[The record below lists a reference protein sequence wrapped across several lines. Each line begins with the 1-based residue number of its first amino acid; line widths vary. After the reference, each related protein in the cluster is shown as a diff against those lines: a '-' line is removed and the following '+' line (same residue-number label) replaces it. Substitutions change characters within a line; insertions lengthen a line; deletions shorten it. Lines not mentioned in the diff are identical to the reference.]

1 MVLLDMQSPFPGEGK
16 MLGLPPESA
25 RSSRNTATA
34 WRDSGTR
41 CSRHFHAFGRNA
53 PHSGIFIKVLQFAPL
68 AGAQFSRSKKR
79 QGYQLQCKFG
89 LLLAAVTL
97 QLLQE
102 RWQL

>member
-34 WRDSGTR
+34 WRDRGTR
-41 CSRHFHAFGRNA
+41 CSRRIFMRPAGMRHTAEFSSRFSSSLHLPARNSVVRRNVRVTSFNA
-53 PHSGIFIKVLQFAPL
+53 S
-68 AGAQFSRSKKR
+68 
-79 QGYQLQCKFG
+79 FG

-102 RWQL
+102 R